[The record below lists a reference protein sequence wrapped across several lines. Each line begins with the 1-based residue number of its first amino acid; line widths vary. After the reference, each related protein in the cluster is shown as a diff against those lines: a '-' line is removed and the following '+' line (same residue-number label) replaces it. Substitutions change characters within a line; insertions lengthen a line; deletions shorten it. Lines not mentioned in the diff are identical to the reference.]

1 MRPTIIT
8 ICQSSYFLNSS
19 LFNNN
24 TTVFLFLHMN
34 TDAVM
39 FVAHMSMK
47 ADSLIC
53 NANIGGNISVDCVVQ
68 PFKVV
73 FYE

>member
-1 MRPTIIT
+1 M
-8 ICQSSYFLNSS
+8 
-19 LFNNN
+19 
-24 TTVFLFLHMN
+24 FLFLHMN

>member
-8 ICQSSYFLNSS
+8 ICQSSYFLNFS

-34 TDAVM
+34 TDDVM

-47 ADSLIC
+47 ADSLTCI
-53 NANIGGNISVDCVVQ
+53 ANIGGNISVDYVVQ